1 MDAIAARDL
10 DAVRLVDERD
20 PWRQRELCAAAAR
33 ADFFDA
39 LLVFHRKGFQW
50 DHRTSAAASDESVK
64 RWLVRRGCP
73 PRRRTADI
81 LDALRL
87 VVDERFEN
95 DPTARAYFLEQL
107 DELLDVHERLKAGW
121 GARATLDNIGGF
133 VAVAVVLL
141 FYVHFCLN

>member
-1 MDAIAARDL
+1 MDAIEARDL
-10 DAVRLVDERD
+10 DAVRRVDERD
-20 PWRQRELCAAAAR
+20 PWRQRELCEAAAR

-50 DHRTSAAASDESVK
+50 DHRTSVAASDECVK
-64 RWLVRRGCP
+64 RWLARRGCP

-95 DPTARAYFLEQL
+95 DPTTRAFFLGQL

-121 GARATLDNIGGF
+121 DARATREHLGV

-141 FYVHFCLN
+141 FYVHFCLK